1 MSDETAGR
9 VYRFPP
15 LDRTGW
21 LLGLSGAQCLTLA
34 AGTLAAGLL
43 LDTRAPAPA
52 VLAPLAL
59 AAVVAFAP
67 WDGRPAH
74 QWLPALARTGF
85 LHLAGRHTWV
95 TELPLLPSRP
105 EGARPHPSL
114 PTFLDGI
121 TLTDSGPLDR
131 NGGPAT
137 PPGGIGVVIDG
148 RQRTASASLR
158 AVGRGFALLERTE
171 QDRLVALWGD
181 VLAGFCAERSAVR
194 SVRVTEWTGPDALG
208 EFTRFADDR
217 RRASAESPALHSYRE
232 LLADAAATAT
242 RHDVLVTVT
251 VALNRLRRRR
261 RGKTSSEDAATTVL
275 LEELRLLSGRLD
287 AAGVGVAGPLS
298 STQTAEAIRMRSD
311 PTAVRPSRRRNPSL
325 AAMAGLVSP
334 WNWGPLATR
343 AEWDHLQVDGTRHRT
358 YWVAEWPRLDVP
370 ANWLEP
376 LLLHAGGTRTFT
388 LHCEPVPPSRS
399 RRRVDRD
406 ATRLA
411 ADEEQRSRAGF
422 RVGARHRR
430 CESAVLE
437 REAELV
443 AGHAELEYAGFLT
456 VSAASEEELERT
468 CADYEQAAAQAG
480 LELRPV
486 HGQHDHGFVCSLPL
500 GRGLA
505 ARRTP

>member
-9 VYRFPP
+9 AYRFAP

-34 AGTLAAGLL
+34 AGTLAAGMLL
-43 LDTRAPAPA
+43 NARAPAPS
-52 VLAPLAL
+52 VLVPLAL

-74 QWLPALARTGF
+74 QWIPALTRTG
-85 LHLAGRHTWV
+85 LLRLRGRQTWV
-95 TELPLLPSRP
+95 AELPLLPWRP
-105 EGARPHPSL
+105 DDAGVRPSL
-114 PTFLDGI
+114 PPFLDGLI
-121 TLTDSGPLDR
+121 LTDSGSLGR
-131 NGGPAT
+131 CGGPAVA
-137 PPGGIGVVIDG
+137 GGSVGVVFD
-148 RQRTASASLR
+148 RRHRTASASLR
-158 AVGRGFALLERTE
+158 AVGRGFTLLDRAE
-171 QDRLVALWGD
+171 QDRLAALWGD

-194 SVRVTEWTGPDALG
+194 SVRVTEWAGPDALE
-208 EFTRFADDR
+208 EFARFADGR
-217 RRASAESPALHSYRE
+217 RRASGESPALESYRQ
-232 LLADAAATAT
+232 LLVDAASTAI
-242 RHDVLVTVT
+242 HHEVLVTVT
-251 VALNRLRRRR
+251 VALNRLRRRH
-261 RGKTSSEDAATTVL
+261 RGEASSEDAATTVL
-275 LEELRLLSGRLD
+275 LEELRLFSARLEE
-287 AAGVGVAGPLS
+287 AGVSVTGPLT
-298 STQTAEAIRMRSD
+298 STETAEAIRMRCD
-311 PTAVRPSRRRNPSL
+311 PTAIQPARRKNTSL
-325 AAMAGLVSP
+325 AAMAGLVSL

-343 AEWDHLQVDGTRHRT
+343 FLWDHLQIDGARHRT

-370 ANWLEP
+370 ANWIEP
-376 LLLHAGGTRTFT
+376 LLLHGSGTRTFT

-437 REAELV
+437 READLV
-443 AGHAELEYAGFLT
+443 AGHAELEFAGFLT
-456 VSAASEEELERT
+456 VSAPSDEELERT

-486 HGQHDHGFVCSLPL
+486 HGQHDHGFVCALPL

-505 ARRTP
+505 TRRTS

>member
-1 MSDETAGR
+1 MSDETTGR
-9 VYRFPP
+9 TYRFPP
-15 LDRTGW
+15 LDRTSW

-34 AGTLAAGLL
+34 AGTLAAGMLL
-43 LDTRAPAPA
+43 NAGAPAPS
-52 VLAPLAL
+52 VLVPLVL

-85 LHLAGRHTWV
+85 LRLSGRHTWV
-95 TELPLLPSRP
+95 AELPLLPTRP
-105 EGARPHPSL
+105 DDVGVRPSL
-114 PTFLDGI
+114 PPFLDGLI
-121 TLTDSGPLDR
+121 LTDERP
-131 NGGPAT
+131 GGPAAAA
-137 PPGGIGVVIDG
+137 GSVAVVFD
-148 RQRTASASLR
+148 RHHHTASASLR
-158 AVGRGFALLERTE
+158 AVGRGFALVERAE
-171 QDRLVALWGD
+171 QDRLAALWGD

-194 SVRVTEWTGPDALG
+194 SVRVTEWAGPDALG
-208 EFTRFADDR
+208 EFARFADGR
-217 RRASAESPALHSYRE
+217 RQAAAGSPALESYRH
-232 LLADAAATAT
+232 LLVDAAATAT

-251 VALNRLRRRR
+251 VALNRLWRRH
-261 RGKTSSEDAATTVL
+261 RGKAGAEDAATTVL
-275 LEELRLLSGRLD
+275 LEELRLLSARLE
-287 AAGVGVAGPLS
+287 AAGVSVTGPLT
-298 STQTAEAIRMRSD
+298 STETAEAIRMRSD
-311 PTAVRPSRRRNPSL
+311 HTAIQPARKKNTSL

-343 AEWDHLQVDGTRHRT
+343 SQWDHLQIDGARHRT

-370 ANWLEP
+370 ANWIEP
-376 LLLHAGGTRTFT
+376 LLLHASGTRTFT

-411 ADEEQRSRAGF
+411 ADGEQRSRAGF

-456 VSAASEEELERT
+456 VSAASDEELERA

-486 HGQHDHGFVCSLPL
+486 HGQHDHGFVCALPL

-505 ARRTP
+505 SRRTS